1 MRSGTTLFQSKQ
13 NEILVYKQL
22 SFPNI
27 WKSADNSQNF
37 NVSLLRDFIFLRL
50 METYDKTYFYVLFYI
65 SSSHRH
71 GERCEN
77 VTQGW

>member
-1 MRSGTTLFQSKQ
+1 
-13 NEILVYKQL
+13 
-22 SFPNI
+22 
-27 WKSADNSQNF
+27 
-37 NVSLLRDFIFLRL
+37 

-71 GERCEN
+71 GERYEN